1 MIKEVVLDTETTGL
15 SIEKDRIVEIAC
27 IELDNHLPSKN
38 LFHTF
43 LNPEG
48 VRVSEDAF
56 EIHGYSNE
64 FLSDKPKF
72 KDIVKNFLQFIQD
85 KKIIIHNADFDINF
99 LNKELR
105 NLNLE
110 PINKQNVI
118 DSLVLAR
125 EKFPGAT
132 AKNLTSLCKK
142 FKIDTSAREK
152 HSALLDCKLLS
163 KVYVE
168 LIDDKEFKFL
178 YSDFNENINQNIKTN
193 KSPGIVVQP
202 SLDDIENYKKFLKKN
217 LVNAFSLKD

>member
-27 IELDNHLPSKN
+27 IELDNHLATKK

-48 VRVSEDAF
+48 VKVSEDAF

-64 FLSDKPKF
+64 FLNDKPKF
-72 KDIVKNFLQFIQD
+72 KDIAKNFLQFIEG
-85 KKIIIHNADFDINF
+85 KKIIIHNADFDLNF
-99 LNKELR
+99 LNKELQ

-110 PINKQNVI
+110 PINKKNVI

-125 EKFPGAT
+125 EKFPGST

-142 FKIDTSAREK
+142 FKIDTSSREK

-168 LIDDKEFKFL
+168 LMDDKEFKFS
-178 YSDFNENINQNIKTN
+178 YGQADEDTNEVKKN
-193 KSPGIVVQP
+193 KSFGKVIKP
-202 SLDDIENYKKFLKKN
+202 SSDEIENYKKFLKKN
-217 LVNAFSLKD
+217 IVNSVSLKD

>member
-27 IELDNHLPSKN
+27 IELDDHLPTKN

-48 VRVSEDAF
+48 VKVSEEAF

-64 FLSDKPKF
+64 FLNDKPKF
-72 KDIVKNFLQFIQD
+72 KDIAKDFIQFIKG
-85 KKIIIHNADFDINF
+85 KKIIIHNADFDLNF

-105 NLNLE
+105 SLNFQI
-110 PINKQNVI
+110 INKQNVI
-118 DSLVLAR
+118 DSLTLAR

-142 FKIDTSAREK
+142 FKIDTSSREK

-163 KVYVE
+163 KVYIE
-168 LIDDKEFKFL
+168 LIDDKELKFS
-178 YSDFNENINQNIKTN
+178 YNQPNELINQSKK
-193 KSPGIVVQP
+193 KSLGKVIQP
-202 SLDDIENYKKFLKKN
+202 SLDEIENYKKFLKKN
-217 LVNAFSLKD
+217 IVKAVSLKE

>member
-27 IELDNHLPSKN
+27 IELDDHLPTKN

-48 VRVSEDAF
+48 VKVSKDAF

-64 FLSDKPKF
+64 FLNDKPKF
-72 KDIVKNFLQFIQD
+72 KDIARDFIQFIEG
-85 KKIIIHNADFDINF
+85 KKIIIHNADFDLNF
-99 LNKELR
+99 LNKELKK
-105 NLNLE
+105 LNFSE
-110 PINKQNVI
+110 IDKNNVL
-118 DSLVLAR
+118 DSLLLAR
-125 EKFPGAT
+125 EKFPGST

-163 KVYVE
+163 KVYFE
-168 LIDDKEFKFL
+168 LVDDREFKFM
-178 YSDFNENINQNIKTN
+178 SFHNDKDIERIKN
-193 KSPGIVVQP
+193 SVKSASIIVKP
-202 SLDDIENYKKFLKKN
+202 SLNDLKLYEGFLKKN
-217 LVNAFSLKD
+217 IKL

>member
-27 IELDNHLPSKN
+27 IELDDHLPTKN

-48 VRVSEDAF
+48 VKVSEDAF

-64 FLSDKPKF
+64 FLNDKPKF
-72 KDIVKNFLQFIQD
+72 KEIARDFIQFIEG
-85 KKIIIHNADFDINF
+85 KKIIIHNADFDLNF

-105 NLNLE
+105 SLNLQT
-110 PINKQNVI
+110 INKQNVI
-118 DSLVLAR
+118 DSLTLAR

-142 FKIDTSAREK
+142 FKIDTSSREK

-163 KVYVE
+163 KVYIE
-168 LIDDKEFKFL
+168 LIDDKELKFS
-178 YSDFNENINQNIKTN
+178 YNEPNEDTSQSKKRSLGKVI
-193 KSPGIVVQP
+193 QP
-202 SLDDIENYKKFLKKN
+202 SLDEIENYKKFLKKI
-217 LVNAFSLKD
+217 

>member
-27 IELDNHLPSKN
+27 IELDDHLPTKN

-48 VRVSEDAF
+48 AKVSEDAF

-72 KDIVKNFLQFIQD
+72 KDIAKDFIQFIEG
-85 KKIIIHNADFDINF
+85 KKIIIHNADFDLNF

-105 NLNLE
+105 SLNLE
-110 PINKQNVI
+110 IINKQNVI
-118 DSLVLAR
+118 DSLTLAR

-142 FKIDTSAREK
+142 FKIDTSLREK

-163 KVYVE
+163 KVYIE
-168 LIDDKEFKFL
+168 LIDDKEFKFS
-178 YSDFNENINQNIKTN
+178 YNEPNEDRSQSEK
-193 KSPGIVVQP
+193 KSLGKVKQP
-202 SLDDIENYKKFLKKN
+202 SLDEVENYKKFLKKN
-217 LVNAFSLKD
+217 IVNPVSLKE

>member
-1 MIKEVVLDTETTGL
+1 MIKEIVLDTETTGL

-27 IELDNHLPSKN
+27 IELDNHLPTKN

-48 VRVSEDAF
+48 VKVSEDAF

-64 FLSDKPKF
+64 FLNNKPKF
-72 KDIVKNFLQFIQD
+72 KDIAKDFLEFIKG
-85 KKIIIHNADFDINF
+85 KKIIIHNADFDLNF

-110 PINKQNVI
+110 IINKQNVI
-118 DSLVLAR
+118 DSLTLAR

-142 FKIDTSAREK
+142 FKIDTSSREK

-163 KVYVE
+163 KVYIE
-168 LIDDKEFKFL
+168 LIDDKEFKFS
-178 YSDFNENINQNIKTN
+178 YNEPNQDTSQSKK
-193 KSPGIVVQP
+193 KSLGKVIQP
-202 SLDDIENYKKFLKKN
+202 SLDEIENYKKFLKKN
-217 LVNAFSLKD
+217 IVNAVSLKE

>member
-1 MIKEVVLDTETTGL
+1 MIKEIVLDTETTGL

-27 IELDNHLPSKN
+27 IELDDHLPTKN

-64 FLSDKPKF
+64 FLNDKPKF
-72 KDIVKNFLQFIQD
+72 KEIAMDFIQFIEG
-85 KKIIIHNADFDINF
+85 KKIIIHNADFDLNF

-105 NLNLE
+105 SLNLE
-110 PINKQNVI
+110 IINKQNVI
-118 DSLVLAR
+118 DSLTLAR

-142 FKIDTSAREK
+142 FKIDTSSREK

-163 KVYVE
+163 KVYIE
-168 LIDDKEFKFL
+168 LIDDKELKFS
-178 YSDFNENINQNIKTN
+178 YNEPNEDTSQSKK
-193 KSPGIVVQP
+193 KSLGKVIQP
-202 SLDDIENYKKFLKKN
+202 SLDEVENYKKFLKKN
-217 LVNAFSLKD
+217 IVNAISLKE

>member
-1 MIKEVVLDTETTGL
+1 MTKEVVLDTETTGL

-27 IELDNHLPSKN
+27 IELDNHLPTEN

-48 VRVSEDAF
+48 VKVSEDAY

-64 FLSDKPKF
+64 FLKDKARF
-72 KDIVKNFLQFIQD
+72 KDIVKDFLKFIEG
-85 KKIIIHNADFDINF
+85 KKIIIHNADFDLNF

-105 NLNLE
+105 SLNLE
-110 PINKQNVI
+110 IINKEKII

-142 FKIDTSAREK
+142 FKIDTSSREK

-168 LIDDKEFKFL
+168 LIDDKEFKFS
-178 YSDFNENINQNIKTN
+178 YSEPKDDINYSKKNFLGKVI
-193 KSPGIVVQP
+193 QP
-202 SLDDIENYKKFLKKN
+202 SLDEIENYKKFVKKN
-217 LVNAFSLKD
+217 LVN

>member
-27 IELDNHLPSKN
+27 IELDNHLPTNN

-48 VRVSEDAF
+48 VKVSEDAY

-64 FLSDKPKF
+64 FLSDKPMF
-72 KDIVKNFLQFIQD
+72 KDIAKNFLQFIQG
-85 KKIIIHNADFDINF
+85 KKIIIHNADFDLSF
-99 LNKELR
+99 LNKELKR
-105 NLNLE
+105 LNFSE
-110 PINKQNVI
+110 IDKNNVL
-118 DSLVLAR
+118 DSLLLAR
-125 EKFPGAT
+125 EKFPGST

-163 KVYVE
+163 KVYFE
-168 LIDDKEFKFL
+168 LVDDREFKFM
-178 YSDFNENINQNIKTN
+178 SFNNEKDIEKIKNTAKSANI
-193 KSPGIVVQP
+193 IVKP
-202 SLDDIENYKKFLKKN
+202 SLNDLKLYEGFLKKN
-217 LVNAFSLKD
+217 IKL

>member
-27 IELDNHLPSKN
+27 IELDDHLPTKN

-48 VRVSEDAF
+48 VKVSEDAF

-64 FLSDKPKF
+64 FLNDKPKF
-72 KDIVKNFLQFIQD
+72 KEIARDFIQFIEG
-85 KKIIIHNADFDINF
+85 KKIIIHNADFDLNF

-105 NLNLE
+105 SLNLQT
-110 PINKQNVI
+110 INKQNVI
-118 DSLVLAR
+118 DSLTLAR

-142 FKIDTSAREK
+142 FKIDTSSREK

-163 KVYVE
+163 KVYIE
-168 LIDDKEFKFL
+168 LIDDKELKFS
-178 YSDFNENINQNIKTN
+178 YNEPNEDTSQSKK
-193 KSPGIVVQP
+193 KSLGKVIQP
-202 SLDDIENYKKFLKKN
+202 SLDEIENYKKFLKKN
-217 LVNAFSLKD
+217 IVNAISLKE

>member
-27 IELDNHLPSKN
+27 IELDHHLPTKN

-48 VRVSEDAF
+48 VKVSEDAF

-64 FLSDKPKF
+64 FLNDKPKF
-72 KDIVKNFLQFIQD
+72 KDIARDFIQFIKG
-85 KKIIIHNADFDINF
+85 KKIIIHNADFDLNF

-105 NLNLE
+105 SLNLE
-110 PINKQNVI
+110 TINKQNVI
-118 DSLVLAR
+118 DSLTLAR

-142 FKIDTSAREK
+142 FKIDTSSREK

-163 KVYVE
+163 KVYIE
-168 LIDDKEFKFL
+168 LIDDKELKFSYNEPYEDTSQFK
-178 YSDFNENINQNIKTN
+178 K
-193 KSPGIVVQP
+193 KSLGKVMQP
-202 SLDDIENYKKFLKKN
+202 SLDEIEDYKKFLKKN
-217 LVNAFSLKD
+217 IVNAVNLEE

>member
-1 MIKEVVLDTETTGL
+1 MTKEVVLDTETTGL

-27 IELDNHLPSKN
+27 IQLDNHLPTEN

-48 VRVSEDAF
+48 VKVSEDAY

-64 FLSDKPKF
+64 FLKDKARF
-72 KDIVKNFLQFIQD
+72 KDIVKDFLKFIEG
-85 KKIIIHNADFDINF
+85 KKIIIHNADFDLNF

-105 NLNLE
+105 SLNLE
-110 PINKQNVI
+110 IINKEKII

-142 FKIDTSAREK
+142 FKIDTSSREK

-168 LIDDKEFKFL
+168 LIDDKEFKFSYNEPKDDIN
-178 YSDFNENINQNIKTN
+178 YSKKNFLGKVI
-193 KSPGIVVQP
+193 QP
-202 SLDDIENYKKFLKKN
+202 SLDEIENYKKFVKKN
-217 LVNAFSLKD
+217 LVN

>member
-15 SIEKDRIVEIAC
+15 SIEKDRVVEIAC
-27 IELDNHLPSKN
+27 IELDDHLPTKN

-48 VRVSEDAF
+48 VKVSEDAF

-64 FLSDKPKF
+64 FLNDKPKF
-72 KDIVKNFLQFIQD
+72 KDIARDFIQFIEG
-85 KKIIIHNADFDINF
+85 KKIIIHNADFDLNF

-105 NLNLE
+105 SLNLE
-110 PINKQNVI
+110 IINKKNVI
-118 DSLVLAR
+118 DSLTLAR

-142 FKIDTSAREK
+142 FKIDTSSRVK

-163 KVYVE
+163 KVYIE
-168 LIDDKEFKFL
+168 LIDDKELKFS
-178 YSDFNENINQNIKTN
+178 YNEPNEDVSQSKK
-193 KSPGIVVQP
+193 KSLGKVIQP

-217 LVNAFSLKD
+217 IVNTVNLKE

>member
-1 MIKEVVLDTETTGL
+1 MIKEIVLDTETTGL

-27 IELDNHLPSKN
+27 IELDNHLPTKN

-48 VRVSEDAF
+48 IKVSEDAF

-64 FLSDKPKF
+64 FLNNKPKF
-72 KDIVKNFLQFIQD
+72 KDIAKDFLEFIKG
-85 KKIIIHNADFDINF
+85 KKIIIHNADFDLNF

-110 PINKQNVI
+110 IINKQNVI
-118 DSLVLAR
+118 DSLTLAR

-142 FKIDTSAREK
+142 FKIDTSSREK

-163 KVYVE
+163 KVYIE
-168 LIDDKEFKFL
+168 LIDDKEFKFS
-178 YSDFNENINQNIKTN
+178 YNEPNQDTSQSKK
-193 KSPGIVVQP
+193 KSLGKVIQP
-202 SLDDIENYKKFLKKN
+202 SLDEIENYKKFLKKN
-217 LVNAFSLKD
+217 IVNAVSLKE

>member
-27 IELDNHLPSKN
+27 IELDDHLPTKN

-48 VRVSEDAF
+48 VKVSQDAF

-64 FLSDKPKF
+64 FLNDKPKF
-72 KDIVKNFLQFIQD
+72 KDIARDFIQFIEG
-85 KKIIIHNADFDINF
+85 KKIIIHNADFDLNF

-105 NLNLE
+105 SLNLE
-110 PINKQNVI
+110 TINKQNVI
-118 DSLVLAR
+118 DSLSLAR

-132 AKNLTSLCKK
+132 AKNLSSLCKK
-142 FKIDTSAREK
+142 FKIDTSSREK

-163 KVYVE
+163 KVYIE
-168 LIDDKEFKFL
+168 LIDDKELKFS
-178 YSDFNENINQNIKTN
+178 YNEPNEDTSQSKK
-193 KSPGIVVQP
+193 KSLGKVVQP
-202 SLDDIENYKKFLKKN
+202 SLDEIENYKKFLKKN
-217 LVNAFSLKD
+217 IVNAVSLKE

>member
-1 MIKEVVLDTETTGL
+1 MIKEIVLDTETTGL

-27 IELDNHLPSKN
+27 IELDDHLPTEN

-48 VRVSEDAF
+48 VKVSEDAF

-64 FLSDKPKF
+64 FLNDKPKF
-72 KDIVKNFLQFIQD
+72 KDIAKNFLQFIEG
-85 KKIIIHNADFDINF
+85 KKIIIHNADFDLNF

-105 NLNLE
+105 NLNLKI
-110 PINKQNVI
+110 INKQNVI
-118 DSLVLAR
+118 DSLILAR

-132 AKNLTSLCKK
+132 TKNLTSLCKK
-142 FKIDTSAREK
+142 FKIDTSLREK

-168 LIDDKEFKFL
+168 LIDDKEFKFS
-178 YSDFNENINQNIKTN
+178 YNQQNEDINQVQK
-193 KSPGIVVQP
+193 KRSLGKVLQP
-202 SLDDIENYKKFLKKN
+202 SSDEIETYKKFLKKN
-217 LVNAFSLKD
+217 IINAVSLKE

>member
-27 IELDNHLPSKN
+27 IELDDHLPTKN

-48 VRVSEDAF
+48 VKVSEDAF
-56 EIHGYSNE
+56 DIHGYSNE
-64 FLSDKPKF
+64 FLNDKPKF
-72 KDIVKNFLQFIQD
+72 KDIARDFIQFIEG
-85 KKIIIHNADFDINF
+85 KKIIIHNAEFDLNF

-105 NLNLE
+105 SLNLE
-110 PINKQNVI
+110 IINKQNVI
-118 DSLVLAR
+118 DSLTLAR

-142 FKIDTSAREK
+142 FKIDTSSREK

-163 KVYVE
+163 KVYIE
-168 LIDDKEFKFL
+168 LIDDKELKFS
-178 YSDFNENINQNIKTN
+178 YNEPNEDTSQSKK
-193 KSPGIVVQP
+193 KSLGKVIQP
-202 SLDDIENYKKFLKKN
+202 SLDEIENYKKFLKKN
-217 LVNAFSLKD
+217 IVNAVSFKG

>member
-27 IELDNHLPSKN
+27 IELDDHLPTKN

-48 VRVSEDAF
+48 VKVSEDAF

-64 FLSDKPKF
+64 FLNDKPKF
-72 KDIVKNFLQFIQD
+72 KDIARDFLQFIEG
-85 KKIIIHNADFDINF
+85 KKIIIHNADFDLNF

-105 NLNLE
+105 SLNLE
-110 PINKQNVI
+110 IINKQNVI
-118 DSLVLAR
+118 DSLALAR

-142 FKIDTSAREK
+142 FKIDTSSREK

-163 KVYVE
+163 KVYIE
-168 LIDDKEFKFL
+168 LIDDKEFKFS
-178 YSDFNENINQNIKTN
+178 YKVSNEDTNQSKK
-193 KSPGIVVQP
+193 KSISKVIQP
-202 SLDDIENYKKFLKKN
+202 SLDEIENYKKFLKKKY
-217 LVNAFSLKD
+217 S

>member
-27 IELDNHLPSKN
+27 IELDNHLPTKN

-48 VRVSEDAF
+48 ARVSEDAF

-64 FLSDKPKF
+64 FLNGKPKF
-72 KDIVKNFLQFIQD
+72 KDIVKNFLQFIEG
-85 KKIIIHNADFDINF
+85 KKIIIHNADFDLNF
-99 LNKELR
+99 INKELR

-110 PINKQNVI
+110 IINKQNVI
-118 DSLVLAR
+118 DSLTLAR

-142 FKIDTSAREK
+142 FKIDTSSREK

-168 LIDDKEFKFL
+168 LIDVKELKFS
-178 YSDFNENINQNIKTN
+178 YSQDSEDITQAKKNQSLGRVI
-193 KSPGIVVQP
+193 QP
-202 SLDDIENYKKFLKKN
+202 TSDDIENYKKFVKKN
-217 LVNAFSLKD
+217 IVNAFSLKD

>member
-27 IELDNHLPSKN
+27 IELDNHLPTEN

-48 VRVSEDAF
+48 VKVSEDAY

-64 FLSDKPKF
+64 FLKDKARF
-72 KDIVKNFLQFIQD
+72 KDIVKDFLKFIEG
-85 KKIIIHNADFDINF
+85 KKIIIHNADFDLNF

-105 NLNLE
+105 SLNLE
-110 PINKQNVI
+110 IINKEKII

-142 FKIDTSAREK
+142 FKIDTSSREK

-168 LIDDKEFKFL
+168 LIDDKEFKFSYNEPKDDIN
-178 YSDFNENINQNIKTN
+178 YSKKNFLGKVI
-193 KSPGIVVQP
+193 QP
-202 SLDDIENYKKFLKKN
+202 SLDEIENYKKFVKKN
-217 LVNAFSLKD
+217 LVN

>member
-27 IELDNHLPSKN
+27 IELDDHLPTKN

-48 VRVSEDAF
+48 VKVSEDAF

-64 FLSDKPKF
+64 FLNDKPKF
-72 KDIVKNFLQFIQD
+72 KDIVRDFMQFIEG
-85 KKIIIHNADFDINF
+85 KKIIIHNADFDLNF

-105 NLNLE
+105 SLNLE
-110 PINKQNVI
+110 IINKQNVI
-118 DSLVLAR
+118 DSLTLAR

-142 FKIDTSAREK
+142 FKIDTSLREK

-163 KVYVE
+163 KVYIE
-168 LIDDKEFKFL
+168 LIDDKELKFS
-178 YSDFNENINQNIKTN
+178 YNEPNEDRIQSKK
-193 KSPGIVVQP
+193 KSLGKVIQP
-202 SLDDIENYKKFLKKN
+202 SLDEIENYKKFLKKN
-217 LVNAFSLKD
+217 IVNSISLKE

>member
-27 IELDNHLPSKN
+27 IELDDHLPTKN

-48 VRVSEDAF
+48 AKVSEDAF

-72 KDIVKNFLQFIQD
+72 KDIAKDFIQFIEG
-85 KKIIIHNADFDINF
+85 KKIIIHNADFDLNF

-105 NLNLE
+105 SLNLE
-110 PINKQNVI
+110 IINKQNVI
-118 DSLVLAR
+118 DSLTLAR

-142 FKIDTSAREK
+142 FKIDTSLREK

-163 KVYVE
+163 KVYIE
-168 LIDDKEFKFL
+168 LIDDKEFKFS
-178 YSDFNENINQNIKTN
+178 YNEPNEDRSQSEK
-193 KSPGIVVQP
+193 KSLGIVKQP
-202 SLDDIENYKKFLKKN
+202 SLDEVENYKKFLKKN
-217 LVNAFSLKD
+217 IVNAVSLKE

>member
-1 MIKEVVLDTETTGL
+1 MIKEIVLDTETTGL

-27 IELDNHLPSKN
+27 IELDDHLPTEN

-48 VRVSEDAF
+48 VKVSEDAF
-56 EIHGYSNE
+56 KIHGYSNE
-64 FLSDKPKF
+64 FLNDKPKF
-72 KDIVKNFLQFIQD
+72 KDIAKNFLQFIEG
-85 KKIIIHNADFDINF
+85 KKIIIHNADFDLNF

-105 NLNLE
+105 NLNLKI
-110 PINKQNVI
+110 INKQNVI
-118 DSLVLAR
+118 DSLILAR

-142 FKIDTSAREK
+142 FRIDISLREK

-168 LIDDKEFKFL
+168 LIDDKEFKFS
-178 YSDFNENINQNIKTN
+178 YNQQNEDINQVQK
-193 KSPGIVVQP
+193 KRSLGKVLQP
-202 SLDDIENYKKFLKKN
+202 SSDEIETYKKFLKKN
-217 LVNAFSLKD
+217 IINAVSLKE

>member
-27 IELDNHLPSKN
+27 IELDNHLPTNN

-48 VRVSEDAF
+48 VKVSEDAY

-64 FLSDKPKF
+64 FLSDKPMF
-72 KDIVKNFLQFIQD
+72 KDIAKNFLQFIQG
-85 KKIIIHNADFDINF
+85 KKIIIHNADFDLSF
-99 LNKELR
+99 LNKELKR
-105 NLNLE
+105 LNFSE
-110 PINKQNVI
+110 IDKNNVL
-118 DSLVLAR
+118 DSLLLAR
-125 EKFPGAT
+125 EKFPGST

-163 KVYVE
+163 KVYFE
-168 LIDDKEFKFL
+168 LVDDREFKFM
-178 YSDFNENINQNIKTN
+178 SFNNEKDIEKIKNTAKSANI
-193 KSPGIVVQP
+193 IVKP
-202 SLDDIENYKKFLKKN
+202 SLNDLKLYEGFLKKI
-217 LVNAFSLKD
+217 

>member
-27 IELDNHLPSKN
+27 IELDDHLPTKN

-48 VRVSEDAF
+48 VKVSEDAF

-64 FLSDKPKF
+64 FLNDKPKF
-72 KDIVKNFLQFIQD
+72 KEIARDFIQFIEG
-85 KKIIIHNADFDINF
+85 KKIIIHNADFDLNF

-105 NLNLE
+105 SLNLE
-110 PINKQNVI
+110 IINKQNVI
-118 DSLVLAR
+118 DSLTLAR

-142 FKIDTSAREK
+142 FKIDTSSREK

-163 KVYVE
+163 KVYIE
-168 LIDDKEFKFL
+168 LIDDKELKFS
-178 YSDFNENINQNIKTN
+178 YNEPNEDTSQSKK
-193 KSPGIVVQP
+193 KSLGKVIQP
-202 SLDDIENYKKFLKKN
+202 SLDEVENYKKFLKKN
-217 LVNAFSLKD
+217 IVNAISLKE

>member
-15 SIEKDRIVEIAC
+15 SIEKDKIVEIAC
-27 IELDNHLPSKN
+27 IELDDHLPTKN

-43 LNPEG
+43 LNPDG

-64 FLSDKPKF
+64 FLNDKPKF
-72 KDIVKNFLQFIQD
+72 KDIARDFIQFIEG
-85 KKIIIHNADFDINF
+85 KKIIIHNADFDLNF

-105 NLNLE
+105 SLNLE
-110 PINKQNVI
+110 IINKQNVI
-118 DSLVLAR
+118 DSLTLAR

-142 FKIDTSAREK
+142 FKIDTSLREK

-163 KVYVE
+163 RVYIE
-168 LIDDKEFKFL
+168 LIDDKEFKF
-178 YSDFNENINQNIKTN
+178 SFNETNEDTYQFKKKPLGKVIK
-193 KSPGIVVQP
+193 P
-202 SLDDIENYKKFLKKN
+202 SLDEIENYKKFLKKN
-217 LVNAFSLKD
+217 IVNAVSLKE